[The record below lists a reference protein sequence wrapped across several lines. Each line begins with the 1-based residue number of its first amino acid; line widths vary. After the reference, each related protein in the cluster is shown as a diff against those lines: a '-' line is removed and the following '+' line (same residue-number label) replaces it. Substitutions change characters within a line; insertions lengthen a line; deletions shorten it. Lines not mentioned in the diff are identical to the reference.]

1 VSLEVVGVNV
11 GAVLASFFSLVC
23 VVRAVLMAGVA
34 VTGVS
39 VTVGRCNR

>member
-1 VSLEVVGVNV
+1 MSLEVVGVNV
-11 GAVLASFFSLVC
+11 GAVLASSFPLVC
-23 VVRAVLMAGVA
+23 VVKAVLVAGVA

>member
-1 VSLEVVGVNV
+1 MFLAVAGVNV
-11 GAVLASFFSLVC
+11 GAVLASFSSLVC

-39 VTVGRCNR
+39 VTVGSCNR